1 MKAKK
6 KDLFKY
12 TSPTTMII
20 APLVTY
26 ETKCCNESINWY
38 GVGNFGAIWPL
49 DPAYWHG
56 AKSARGVECIVCH
69 TVLSS
74 AEYST
79 ERVSDSVMV
88 MGEEPYADSHWRCT
102 KEAVG
107 QCITGPLPY
116 KGL

>member
-6 KDLFKY
+6 VTLFKY
-12 TSPTTMII
+12 TSPTTMIT

-26 ETKCCNESINWY
+26 ETKCCNDPVNWQ
-38 GVGNFGAIWPL
+38 GIGEFGAIWPL

-56 AKSARGVECIVCH
+56 AKSARGVECAVCH
-69 TVLSS
+69 TALAAS
-74 AEYST
+74 EYSI

-88 MGEEPYADSHWRCT
+88 MGEEPYADSHWWCT
-102 KEAVG
+102 KEAVE
-107 QCITGPLPY
+107 QCVSGPLPY